1 MKIIFSIIILF
12 LTVNYGFANQDCA
25 FWLCNVDTTLVW
37 NTDTDIKITIIS
49 LVKYFLTFLS
59 IISIAF
65 VIKWGFQILTAAWDD
80 EKVKSWRKTILYALL
95 WIFIIIIAYS
105 IVSIAFDAWKAIEK

>member
-1 MKIIFSIIILF
+1 MKLFILILMFFFTINYSFS
-12 LTVNYGFANQDCA
+12 A
-25 FWLCNVDTTLVW
+25 FWIEKIDTDLVW
-37 NTDTDIKITIIS
+37 NTDIDIHITITS
-49 LVKYFLTFLS
+49 LIKYALTFLS

-95 WIFIIIIAYS
+95 WVFVITIAYS
-105 IVSIAFDAWKAIEK
+105 IVMIAFDAWDWITK